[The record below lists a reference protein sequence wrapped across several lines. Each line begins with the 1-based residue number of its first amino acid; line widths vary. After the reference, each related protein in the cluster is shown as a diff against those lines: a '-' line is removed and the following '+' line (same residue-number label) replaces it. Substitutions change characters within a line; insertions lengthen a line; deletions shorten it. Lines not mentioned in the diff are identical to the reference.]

1 MISTQFDFSVFVPG
15 IHNNSSTKEINMHTN
30 LYILLVEILFDQ
42 KSIPNYNIY
51 TEPAACFSMN
61 SIILVMLSIVN
72 TFTSKNLVV
81 WLHAWIP
88 SELTLKGLKETVPT
102 QKDLP
107 YPENLSSPPHI
118 QHLSFLG
125 ESTFSSME

>member
-1 MISTQFDFSVFVPG
+1 
-15 IHNNSSTKEINMHTN
+15 
-30 LYILLVEILFDQ
+30 
-42 KSIPNYNIY
+42 
-51 TEPAACFSMN
+51 MN

-72 TFTSKNLVV
+72 TYTSKNLVV

-88 SELTLKGLKETVPT
+88 SELTLKGLKEIVPT

-107 YPENLSSPPHI
+107 YPENLSSPPRI

>member
-1 MISTQFDFSVFVPG
+1 
-15 IHNNSSTKEINMHTN
+15 
-30 LYILLVEILFDQ
+30 
-42 KSIPNYNIY
+42 
-51 TEPAACFSMN
+51 MN
-61 SIILVMLSIVN
+61 SIILVMLTIVN
-72 TFTSKNLVV
+72 TYTSKNLVV

-88 SELTLKGLKETVPT
+88 SDLTLKGLKETVPT